1 MLAMLGCLQTR
12 RCSAISAGIPSR
24 LVKAEN
30 VGLACGDL
38 AQVNIARRDI
48 PIMLTARGPLPLLPC
63 NGTEAQKYEY
73 YSYSQCHDRLGGEF
87 HCDYVFCSDTFRRN
101 SFHPPPELNE
111 VIL

>member
-73 YSYSQCHDRLGGEF
+73 YSYSNATIASVENFIAIMCFAATPSEGTP
-87 HCDYVFCSDTFRRN
+87 SIRRQ
-101 SFHPPPELNE
+101 S
-111 VIL
+111 